1 MADEVDEGPGESA
14 DALVVRLLEPAAAY
28 DGTLVAQLTSMIN
41 DVYLAS
47 ESGLWR
53 PEATRTTASEVAEL
67 IRAGQIVV
75 ASRDGEVVGSVRV
88 HDAADG
94 ASESGMLVAA
104 PAHRGTGVGRALLGF
119 VERRGHERGLRAIRL
134 ELLVPRTWSHP
145 SKEFLSAWYGR
156 RGYQIV
162 RTERLD
168 GPYPHLAPLLAT
180 PCDLQIR
187 EKPLRR
193 IDMPHPEP
201 GERPAH

>member
-1 MADEVDEGPGESA
+1 VADEVDEGPGESA

-67 IRAGQIVV
+67 IQAGQIVV

-88 HDAADG
+88 HDAADD
-94 ASESGMLVAA
+94 ASEFGMLVAA